1 MIGANNL
8 GDFLPLVRWFD
19 LDGME
24 KRLKRINK
32 RADAFLQGLLE
43 EHRNGKHS
51 KNAMIEHLLTL
62 QKTQPAFYSD
72 YIIKGLIQVNKIC
85 LCLFNLIKYLS

>member
-1 MIGANNL
+1 MQTIF
-8 GDFLPLVRWFD
+8 GDFMPLVRWFD

-62 QKTQPAFYSD
+62 QKTQPACYVLGLYHQSS
-72 YIIKGLIQVNKIC
+72 KGL
-85 LCLFNLIKYLS
+85 FR